1 MPDGGTI
8 VFVSWLVFGLLTAAV
23 AVLLAAEW
31 PRLYGRLIN
40 TGFIGRYSALR
51 RRRRRERSH
60 LMVVEVDDSDD
71 LDEEREAF
79 AESVVR
85 DLDRLPTI
93 DDHD

>member
-1 MPDGGTI
+1 MPGGGTI
-8 VFVSWLVFGLLTAAV
+8 VFVSWLVFGLLAAAV
-23 AVLLAAEW
+23 AVFIAAEW
-31 PRLYGRLIN
+31 PRLYGRLAS
-40 TGFIGRYSALR
+40 TGFIGRYSAR
-51 RRRRRERSH
+51 KRRRRRERSH
-60 LMVVEVDDSDD
+60 LMVVEADDSDD